1 MVGGGGQHEG
11 YATLDYRKIHQ
22 GNAGKLSNYPI
33 LSVLPDKFARFLFEY
48 HSHRFESLDLPQWP
62 ADRSDFDVH
71 GALLDEVYAL
81 APCLIGNLKA
91 GPSQGQLSP
100 SQVMPNN
107 RPEAG
112 LEKFNSINT
121 IANTGETVISGRRK
135 SRKSAGPTRKTGLT
149 RKEGTSC
156 SPCWRDTTLLTIP
169 SLDCSSVWLLILMLL
184 LFSLC
189 FSLPYGIS
197 HSTTT
202 RYLLA
207 SCFSLLHNNIRPS
220 KNLLEREGLAVD
232 LSSIIFRAKMITSWF
247 VSKTLVALGLFA
259 GCNLCLSSSFPL
271 GDSSWDCQLPVQV
284 GLLGLVIFFSGLISP
299 SNY

>member
-1 MVGGGGQHEG
+1 MNPGMSALRQSEQYLPGQYHKDQS
-11 YATLDYRKIHQ
+11 LCQPDQRPNQH
-22 GNAGKLSNYPI
+22 NSSNIQSGRCQTCWEP
-33 LSVLPDKFARFLFEY
+33 SQPDQTK
-48 HSHRFESLDLPQWP
+48 
-62 ADRSDFDVH
+62 
-71 GALLDEVYAL
+71 VYAL

-259 GCNLCLSSSFPL
+259 GFNLCQSSSFPL

-284 GLLGLVIFFSGLISP
+284 VLLGLVILFSGLISP